1 MRPREASLGPRVLR
15 VLCLLPRVSEP
26 QQAARALSGQAD
38 SPSVLGIRTY
48 FTMWRLLAV
57 LSCAVLGV
65 QATLSFQPLSD
76 ELVNYV
82 NKQNTTWQV
91 CAGDWLRDAN
101 WGTSWQLQPGPG
113 TLQQWHCPDMGT
125 RVQARHCSLRAHPG
139 TWDLGMSQPKS
150 EVQ

>member
-1 MRPREASLGPRVLR
+1 
-15 VLCLLPRVSEP
+15 
-26 QQAARALSGQAD
+26 
-38 SPSVLGIRTY
+38 
-48 FTMWRLLAV
+48 MWQLLAV

-91 CAGDWLRDAN
+91 CAGDWLRDED
-101 WGTSWQLQPGPG
+101 WGASWQLQPGPG
-113 TLQQWHCPDMGT
+113 TLQQWHCSDMGT
-125 RVQARHCSLRAHPG
+125 GVQARYFSLRAHPG

-150 EVQ
+150 GVQ